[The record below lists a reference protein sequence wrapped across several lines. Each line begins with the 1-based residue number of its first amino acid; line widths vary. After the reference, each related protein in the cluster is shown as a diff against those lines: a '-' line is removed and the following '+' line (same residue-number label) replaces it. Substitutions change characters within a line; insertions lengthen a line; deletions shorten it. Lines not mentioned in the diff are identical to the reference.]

1 MIPTKGGAGQAVWLD
16 TKAGRLFRLKKGV
29 MTSARLV
36 NDRLKGAPIRWVPVM
51 VTLTYKD
58 AAAWRPNHI
67 SDFMNRVQMYGKRRG
82 YKLPYVWVM
91 ELQKRGAPHYHV
103 LIWIPARLRLPKAD
117 RQGWWAFGSTNI
129 CRVKNAVGYVAKYA
143 SKFESKDCEFPKG
156 ARIHGIGGLSGD
168 EKRVVAWWKLPKDL
182 RTGDEGSVR
191 WSKALGGGW
200 INRDTGERMLPQ
212 WRVREAVYGAGMV
225 SIEPAVYEPAYVF
238 ERETAAKHR
247 VQSVKIIPRL
257 RPAGSVSPGQQQTDM
272 QRQAKERLWD
282 DMVTRRCYLE
292 ALQETDHSRYVMYFE
307 GVEQGRPASLASL
320 IG

>member
-1 MIPTKGGAGQAVWLD
+1 MIPTNARPGQAVWLD
-16 TKAGRLFRLKKGV
+16 TKAGRLFRLRKGV

-36 NDRLKGAPIRWVPVM
+36 NDRLKTAPIRWVPVM

-58 AAAWRPNHI
+58 IEAWRPNHI
-67 SDFMNRVQMYGKRRG
+67 SDFIQRVNKYGIRRG

-117 RQGWWAFGSTNI
+117 RQGWWSFGSTNI

-156 ARIHGIGGLSGD
+156 ARIHGIGGLSGA
-168 EKRVVAWWKLPKDL
+168 EKRIVAWWKLPKDM

-200 INRDTGERMLPQ
+200 LNRDTGERMLPQ
-212 WRVREAVYGAGMV
+212 WRLREAVFGAGMV
-225 SIEPAVYEPAYVF
+225 SIERHDAEPAHVF
-238 ERETAAKHR
+238 EREAAAKQR
-247 VQSVKIIPRL
+247 RQKVSEIPKI
-257 RPAGSVSPGQQQTDM
+257 RPDGSVNPAEMVDRIAREQLERMWEQKITREWRLDRL
-272 QRQAKERLWD
+272 QRTNPHASL
-282 DMVTRRCYLE
+282 
-292 ALQETDHSRYVMYFE
+292 SFFE
-307 GVEQGRPASLASL
+307 GVERGCLAF
-320 IG
+320 